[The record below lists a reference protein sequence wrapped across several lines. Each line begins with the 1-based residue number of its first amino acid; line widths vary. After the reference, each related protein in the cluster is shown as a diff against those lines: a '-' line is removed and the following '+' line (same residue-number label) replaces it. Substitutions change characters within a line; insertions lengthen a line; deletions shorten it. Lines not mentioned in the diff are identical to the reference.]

1 MYLFELFS
9 QVNNKI
15 IVLFLVSVN
24 TIRLWDNGNVMLCY
38 FKHSLFYNDR
48 AHRMTIKFKL
58 NWKRNRNLIVTLF
71 SFAINI
77 AVNEKKLSLC
87 REKHVHTGM
96 VHVWVRLYV
105 HAFQILFHLYDGLI
119 SIFSSPKIT
128 STLNNICSRITF
140 FYESTVCVWTRHIH
154 ATTRNFSDEIETRLK
169 IIREIC
175 AFRIDYIKIDLV
187 KKDK

>member
-1 MYLFELFS
+1 MFRFQCELFLNFFFDENMCLFELFS

-140 FYESTVCVWTRHIH
+140 FMSLPFVYELDTFMRQH
-154 ATTRNFSDEIETRLK
+154 EIFPME
-169 IIREIC
+169 IRQ
-175 AFRIDYIKIDLV
+175 D
-187 KKDK
+187 